1 MADETKTDPQ
11 RAATTKSDSTA
22 TKADSDSPDLTANNA
37 TKAVTTDEPVSGD
50 FPAEGQT
57 VSKDGEF
64 DGSTR
69 YEGTVLV
76 ERKVGDDWVSVMTDK
91 PRPGDKVQ
99 AHTLDMESGELT
111 TSTESTTKSGAARM
125 PGKS

>member
-1 MADETKTDPQ
+1 MATEKNPP
-11 RAATTKSDSTA
+11 AEPENATTVQKA
-22 TKADSDSPDLTANNA
+22 TTA
-37 TKAVTTDEPVSGD
+37 TKAVTTEEPVSGD

-57 VSKDGEF
+57 ISEDGTFSGE
-64 DGSTR
+64 TR

-76 ERKVGDDWVSVMTDK
+76 DRKVGDDWVSVMTDK

-99 AHTLDMESGELT
+99 AHTLNPQTGELE
-111 TSTESTTKSGAARM
+111 TSKESTTKAGASRI